1 MKIRFFFCLQI
12 EGFDEGGGR
21 VIVKLAI
28 GGLKMTLNE
37 FMVQPISKAEFAQYS
52 KVLSELAMFFC

>member
-1 MKIRFFFCLQI
+1 MNILFSVVVLQI

-37 FMVQPISKAEFAQYS
+37 FMVQPISKEEFAQYS
-52 KVLSELAMFFC
+52 KVLSEF